1 MVALGEKRRMKD
13 WLREKNLGEEE
24 KQQPGAPTD
33 AGDALFLNLNDEYV
47 SAHSVFLQLTYILYA
62 RNVS

>member
-24 KQQPGAPTD
+24 KQQPGAPMVQVM
-33 AGDALFLNLNDEYV
+33 LNFL
-47 SAHSVFLQLTYILYA
+47 T
-62 RNVS
+62 